1 MNISPDLDINLTDIL
16 GNHIALLGTTGQGKS
31 TTAKVLIEEMLKAD
45 ASIPICIIDR
55 HNEYWPLAA
64 IGNFL
69 RVGLLGH
76 GADLECDIE
85 HVEALAQFS
94 VEQNVSIILS
104 LKQMMQSEARAYAA
118 RYLNALWTAISLREE
133 PRPYVLFIE
142 EAQVYAPQDGKSEAK
157 DVLVEIAMMGRRMGV
172 TMVVATQRASK
183 IEKDVIS
190 QATTRFF
197 HKAAFA
203 NDVSVYVD
211 NTPEWTAAE
220 VKKANASL
228 AKGQAIVTINN
239 ERVQIAQMRRSSV
252 YDAGATPGV
261 NQVEKPK
268 LRPVNRSLIKELRAL
283 LTEKAVPPAP
293 DAEKSELHTR
303 IVELEGT
310 IHNKD
315 IALEAYRIEAEQ
327 SADALDRAE
336 GEIAQLRSQVEM
348 LSLIKVSG
356 GATMPADDL
365 HVQNIHT
372 GQIVTGGAAQAEMP
386 APRDNGIAIA
396 SEVEQRIAE
405 QAAQREATLMSRT
418 LKQEQRRFDTLLN
431 DIWQQTSRAWLDA
444 YTYLLIKE
452 GEKLS
457 LKQINSR
464 LARSIDRQPRVLIDE
479 RLVKREGR
487 GPTAVYWSDTREAL
501 RRRFPNLEADA
512 LYERILSMVSPK
524 GKS

>member
-1 MNISPDLDINLTDIL
+1 MNISPELDLNLTDIL

-31 TTAKVLIEEMLKAD
+31 TTAKVLIEELLKAD

-69 RVGLLGH
+69 RVGLLSQ

-85 HVEALAQFS
+85 HVEALARFS

-104 LKQMMQSEARAYAA
+104 LKHMMQSEARTYAA
-118 RYLNALWTAISLREE
+118 RFLNALWTAISLREE

-261 NQVEKPK
+261 DQVEKPK

-283 LTEKAVPPAP
+283 LTEKAAPPAP
-293 DAEKSELHTR
+293 DAEKQRLLAENADLTAQKTEL
-303 IVELEGT
+303 
-310 IHNKD
+310 
-315 IALEAYRIEAEQ
+315 
-327 SADALDRAE
+327 ADALEQARAQI
-336 GEIAQLRSQVEM
+336 GELRSQVEM

-356 GATMPADDL
+356 GATIPADDL

-372 GQIVTGGAAQAEMP
+372 AQIVTGGAVQAELP
-386 APRDNGIAIA
+386 KTRDNGIAIA
-396 SEVEQRIAE
+396 SEVEQRISE

-418 LKQEQRRFDTLLN
+418 LKQEQRRFDALLN
-431 DIWQQTSRAWLDA
+431 DIWQHTSRAWLDA

-464 LARSIDRQPRVLIDE
+464 LARSIDRPPKVLIDE

-487 GPTAVYWSDTREAL
+487 GPRAAYWSDTREAL
-501 RRRFPNLEADA
+501 RKRFPNLDADV